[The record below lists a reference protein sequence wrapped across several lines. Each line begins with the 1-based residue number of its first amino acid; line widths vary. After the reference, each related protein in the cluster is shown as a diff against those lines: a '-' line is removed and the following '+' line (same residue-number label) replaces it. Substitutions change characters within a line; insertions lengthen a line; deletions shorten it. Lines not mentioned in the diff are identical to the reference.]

1 MFITRHIILKLL
13 VVIGFF
19 AAVFPLLRK
28 ELNGSI
34 LHTAKTSPAADGKHP
49 LGVDKDGF
57 SRVFMACSY
66 IAVCS
71 VTPEISCVALRLFI
85 NLILETSC

>member
-1 MFITRHIILKLL
+1 
-13 VVIGFF
+13 
-19 AAVFPLLRK
+19 
-28 ELNGSI
+28 
-34 LHTAKTSPAADGKHP
+34 
-49 LGVDKDGF
+49 
-57 SRVFMACSY
+57 MACSY